1 MNIYNNSNKENDLDL
16 IYTQIENYS
25 KEKYKDENKNKF
37 DDLYLQLVS
46 NDSQILLLNENK
58 KSNIK
63 KIYKLL
69 FLFIL

>member
-37 DDLYLQLVS
+37 DDLYLQ
-46 NDSQILLLNENK
+46 QILF
-58 KSNIK
+58 SFQFFH
-63 KIYKLL
+63 L
-69 FLFIL
+69 F

>member
-46 NDSQILLLNENK
+46 NDSQILLLNEKRNK
-58 KSNIK
+58 I
-63 KIYKLL
+63 
-69 FLFIL
+69 